1 MPKKQSKKQSGTW
14 FFKCIQQCEFAQD
27 TWTPD
32 EVIAVPAG
40 TEVPAEWFEEIGRLP
55 YASAC
60 LAIDASDRPR
70 ISIGKSDKGEFR
82 YISITDLPEYAL
94 RAAKA
99 LPCSGILGNSV
110 VLSISVDGCRAKLA
124 FLEAYVFYTVA
135 VVRAIEKAGD
145 RNIALFPPTEVPAH
159 WGLSGWDMVLR
170 RRFEWDLLEEYA
182 LWQKN
187 GRPGPFEDWLDTRR
201 PGLFQSTGRPG
212 EQVLEDEAPSD
223 GKFVLAQ
230 DDDPTQEI
238 QTSRGGPI
246 QPRWPPYKPALLE
259 TLRKYKGNKPFPST
273 VFARFKRDNP
283 DLFAGLTQKDTEDFW
298 ETYRKNYHNTL
309 WEESRTPPGISLKKP
324 PVK

>member
-212 EQVLEDEAPSD
+212 EPETRTKPGPPATRARVNVDWGNQETQYLDFLEERRKSD
-223 GKFVLAQ
+223 
-230 DDDPTQEI
+230 
-238 QTSRGGPI
+238 
-246 QPRWPPYKPALLE
+246 
-259 TLRKYKGNKPFPST
+259 KPFLRLEAGPAAFIRGT
-273 VFARFKRDNP
+273 LKIKKNDPRFKK
-283 DLFAGLTQKDTEDFW
+283 LKGALSKKWADFR
-298 ETYRKNYHNTL
+298 ETHNL
-309 WEESRTPPGISLKKP
+309 PRM
-324 PVK
+324 